1 MPSSRRTLSPGQTT
15 VFTTR
20 VAGQPPTVLFVI
32 PWPPR
37 PDAPFPAVS
46 WHKVLCCEGDHLVT
60 RVDTV
65 IPTAG
70 ELLTVTN
77 IDPADQAQVFTDYI

>member
-1 MPSSRRTLSPGQTT
+1 MPSSRRTLNPGDTT

-20 VAGQPPTVLFVI
+20 VAGQPPTTLFVI

-37 PDAPFPAVS
+37 PDAPLPEVI
-46 WHKVLCCEGDHLVT
+46 WHKVLCCEGDHRANFT
-60 RVDTV
+60 NV

-77 IDPADQAQVFTDYI
+77 VDPVDQAQVFTDYI